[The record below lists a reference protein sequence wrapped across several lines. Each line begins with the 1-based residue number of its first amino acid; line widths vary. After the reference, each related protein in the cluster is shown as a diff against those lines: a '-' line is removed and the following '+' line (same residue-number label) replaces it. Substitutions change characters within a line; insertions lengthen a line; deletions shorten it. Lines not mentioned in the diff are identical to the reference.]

1 MTDLDLTYAHHY
13 EIKEFPELPGTGF
26 GPLPVHYFPGHPT
39 RGEHDGLW
47 IRVDPADAAPWVGV
61 FGFGYGSPPA
71 ISRVISTPSPET
83 VCVVS
88 AGAGY
93 RVKVNEPEQW
103 DKVELVPI
111 LDVRSIP
118 ALNLLVFSTF
128 HKLAALGASGVVWE
142 SPRVCWDD
150 LRITRAD
157 IERIEGTGYDPTN
170 EPPEMRFS
178 VDSRTGRS
186 LLPSPQS
193 VDRKPIW

>member
-1 MTDLDLTYAHHY
+1 M
-13 EIKEFPELPGTGF
+13 
-26 GPLPVHYFPGHPT
+26 
-39 RGEHDGLW
+39 
-47 IRVDPADAAPWVGV
+47 
-61 FGFGYGSPPA
+61 
-71 ISRVISTPSPET
+71 

-103 DKVELVPI
+103 DKVQLVPI

-128 HKLAALGASGVVWE
+128 HKLAALGSAGVVWE
-142 SPRVCWDD
+142 SPQVCWDN

-170 EPPEMRFS
+170 EPQEMRFS

-186 LLPSPQS
+186 LLPAPQS
-193 VDRKPIW
+193 VDGKPIW